1 MKVIP
6 ICTFSFV
13 PGSILSYF
21 YFFTLPENY
30 VFIYSFSALF
40 FFALLIYGIMY
51 CVYVCV
57 CAQFFVL
64 EAFLVSLELA
74 MNPF

>member
-1 MKVIP
+1 M
-6 ICTFSFV
+6 F
-13 PGSILSYF
+13 L
-21 YFFTLPENY
+21 
-30 VFIYSFSALF
+30 FIHSLHF

-51 CVYVCV
+51 CVYVCN
-57 CAQFFVL
+57 FFIL

>member
-1 MKVIP
+1 
-6 ICTFSFV
+6 
-13 PGSILSYF
+13 
-21 YFFTLPENY
+21 
-30 VFIYSFSALF
+30 
-40 FFALLIYGIMY
+40 MY